1 MEPQVPVVVRAVYI
15 FSGCVSSLP
24 RALRLSFVHRAGSSR
39 GASTTHRVAVA
50 LTFGPLTHV
59 PAAQAAMNSINLG
72 FDIGV
77 NTDVGPALLASDLIN
92 HSEERLELFM

>member
-1 MEPQVPVVVRAVYI
+1 
-15 FSGCVSSLP
+15 
-24 RALRLSFVHRAGSSR
+24 
-39 GASTTHRVAVA
+39 VAVA

-59 PAAQAAMNSINLG
+59 PAAQAAMNIINLG